1 MCQGKGFAL
10 EFTNCF
16 YLFNRVIGAFGYK
29 AEPAFDEI
37 PRYLRNSCIVYVIV
51 LEKKLDEGA
60 KFSYI
65 DQSRVGV
72 GVFFPHLLVCLTYSI
87 LHIASASLE
96 IGKLIQWSLH
106 RSQPHRI

>member
-10 EFTNCF
+10 EFTNFF
-16 YLFNRVIGAFGYK
+16 YLFNRVIGACGYK
-29 AEPAFDEI
+29 AEPTFDEI
-37 PRYLRNSCIVYVIV
+37 PRYSRNNCIVYVIV

-72 GVFFPHLLVCLTYSI
+72 GVGVGVRLFFPHLLVCLTYSI
-87 LHIASASLE
+87 LHITSGSLE
-96 IGKLIQWSLH
+96 IGKLIQ
-106 RSQPHRI
+106 

>member
-10 EFTNCF
+10 EFTNFF

-51 LEKKLDEGA
+51 LEKKLDEE
-60 KFSYI
+60 
-65 DQSRVGV
+65 QSSHTSIKAGW
-72 GVFFPHLLVCLTYSI
+72 GWGYFF
-87 LHIASASLE
+87 
-96 IGKLIQWSLH
+96 LIY
-106 RSQPHRI
+106 